1 METIKTIDVI
11 AKEWFDKVNGN
22 SYFSATV
29 TVNFGLSD
37 QREIKLPFQYGYG
50 NLYEQ
55 QAFYALQK
63 ERLIPLNTDLP
74 YWRFYQE
81 NNIIYRH
88 SKKEN
93 CKKRDL
99 KD

>member
-1 METIKTIDVI
+1 MQNEIKTIDVI

-22 SYFSATV
+22 SYFAGTI
-29 TVNFGLSD
+29 TVNFGLPD
-37 QREIKLPFQYGYG
+37 QKEIKLPFQYGYG

-74 YWRFYQE
+74 YWRFIKK
-81 NNIIYRH
+81 IILFTGI
-88 SKKEN
+88 SKKRIARKEI
-93 CKKRDL
+93 
-99 KD
+99 